1 MAAPY
6 EFYNF
11 LTKFNNLLRCGQ
23 DAHLSIES
31 QSGNIYLNLQL
42 RLANLPAPQECYQQ
56 KPRRCTP
63 SRQRR
68 RARRAKARAEE
79 AESNE
84 KSPSNAMAE
93 AAEHVAANLIK
104 TSEVGTQST
113 SPALTT
119 NEAAVQ
125 AAIIEKESVIK
136 NCREENST
144 LVTKIHELVNESKVK
159 DELVKTNI
167 VQINSLDEENKSFGR
182 KLRIYGDTIKELNKR
197 LISLE
202 EINKSLGGKL
212 RIYGDTIKM
221 MDKKLKATD
230 SMRDEDG

>member
-63 SRQRR
+63 SRQQR

-93 AAEHVAANLIK
+93 AAEQ
-104 TSEVGTQST
+104 VGTQST
-113 SPALTT
+113 FPALTT
-119 NEAAVQ
+119 KEAAVQ
-125 AAIIEKESVIK
+125 AVAYFRESAVQTVPPFQESAIIEKESEIK
-136 NCREENST
+136 NCREENSA
-144 LVTKIHELVNESKVK
+144 LVTRIHELVNES
-159 DELVKTNI
+159 
-167 VQINSLDEENKSFGR
+167 
-182 KLRIYGDTIKELNKR
+182 
-197 LISLE
+197 
-202 EINKSLGGKL
+202 
-212 RIYGDTIKM
+212 
-221 MDKKLKATD
+221 
-230 SMRDEDG
+230 

>member
-42 RLANLPAPQECYQQ
+42 RLPNLQPPQECHQQ

-68 RARRAKARAEE
+68 RARRAKARAEA

-93 AAEHVAANLIK
+93 AAEQVAANLTK
-104 TSEVGTQST
+104 TSEAGTQST
-113 SPALTT
+113 FPALTT
-119 NEAAVQ
+119 KEAAVQ
-125 AAIIEKESVIK
+125 AVAYFRESAVQAVHPFQESAIIEKESEIK
-136 NCREENST
+136 NCREENSA
-144 LVTKIHELVNESKVK
+144 LVTRIHELVNESKVK

-167 VQINSLDEENKSFGR
+167 VQINSLEEENKSFGR
-182 KLRIYGDTIKELNKR
+182 KLRIYGDTIKELNK
-197 LISLE
+197 
-202 EINKSLGGKL
+202 
-212 RIYGDTIKM
+212 
-221 MDKKLKATD
+221 KLKATPNL
-230 SMRDEDG
+230 E

>member
-42 RLANLPAPQECYQQ
+42 RLPNLPTPQECHQQ

-93 AAEHVAANLIK
+93 AAEQVAANLAK

-113 SPALTT
+113 FPALSTK
-119 NEAAVQ
+119 EAAVQ
-125 AAIIEKESVIK
+125 DAAYFRESAVQAVPLFQESAVTLEKESEMK
-136 NCREENST
+136 SCREENSA
-144 LVTKIHELVNESKVK
+144 LVTRIHELVNESKVK

-167 VQINSLDEENKSFGR
+167 VQMNTLEEENKSFGR
-182 KLRIYGDTIKELNKR
+182 KLRIYGD
-197 LISLE
+197 
-202 EINKSLGGKL
+202 
-212 RIYGDTIKM
+212 
-221 MDKKLKATD
+221 KKLKATPNL
-230 SMRDEDG
+230 E